1 MGIKLPGA
9 CLALVSAALLTACGT
24 SKEDLKGN
32 PFYEKGDYASFV
44 LTEDSLDSS
53 RPYKDCQGGFT
64 FLYPEDPA
72 RQKPGRKMPK
82 TDEDKA
88 AFMAG
93 CEAGVL
99 KKAGQS

>member
-1 MGIKLPGA
+1 MT
-9 CLALVSAALLTACGT
+9 ALTVSGCSA
-24 SKEDLKGN
+24 SEEELKAN

-44 LTEDSLDSS
+44 LTEDTLDSS
-53 RPYKDCQGGFT
+53 RPYRDCQGGFD

-72 RQKPGRKMPK
+72 RRKPGRAMPE
-82 TDEDKA
+82 TDEDEA